1 MYASILPMTDERL
14 IQFRE
19 IQIFICSDFFSEIE
33 KMDTIIKRNSEEM
46 KFLRYMVVLIENEY
60 KQYMML

>member
-1 MYASILPMTDERL
+1 MYVSILPMTDERL

-19 IQIFICSDFFSEIE
+19 IQIFICSDVFSKIE

-46 KFLRYMVVLIENEY
+46 KFFRYMVVQIENEY
-60 KQYMML
+60 KQYIML